1 MQKYIG
7 LVGGK
12 NISQYSVADVV
23 WKEILR
29 IGSKHANFLYFPIEK
44 TSDFRKFIYDKFL
57 HNDKFIGINVAF
69 PWKGEAARIA
79 HEKSLIVEKTGVA
92 NCLYIRKKKI
102 YADNTDGVGC
112 FESLK
117 AKKIKSIF
125 VIGIGGAGMAVI
137 YEAFQKGIDVYVWD
151 IDRNK
156 LRKLNRLI
164 KTWGDGGQ
172 VYVLNPEKILDNS
185 RCDVIINATTV
196 GKMWNK
202 NKRTKRIRKSPIS
215 IDTLKKVAK
224 KSFVVEMNYL
234 PKETEL
240 LIQAKRNN
248 NHTIPGLHMFVNQAI
263 LSYAHYFSQPFPPNK
278 TRIVFNRLNH
288 ILYDKRKFS
297 IF

>member
-7 LVGGK
+7 LVGGR

-23 WKEILR
+23 WKEILK
-29 IGSKHANFLYFPIEK
+29 IGGKHANFVYFPIEK
-44 TSDFRKFIYDKFL
+44 ASNFRKFIYDKFL
-57 HNDKFIGINVAF
+57 HDDNFIGINVAF
-69 PWKGEAARIA
+69 PWKSEAARIA

-92 NCLYIRKKKI
+92 NCLYVKNRKI
-102 YADNTDGVGC
+102 CADNTDGLGC
-112 FESLK
+112 LESLK
-117 AKKIKSIF
+117 NKRIKSIF
-125 VIGIGGAGMAVI
+125 VIGVGGAGTAVI

-156 LRKLNRLI
+156 LRKLNRLV
-164 KTWGDGGQ
+164 KTWGDSGQ
-172 VYVLNPEKILDNS
+172 IHVLNPKKILNS
-185 RCDVIINATTV
+185 LRCDVIINATTV

-202 NKRTKRIRKSPIS
+202 NKRTKRIKKSPIS

-224 KSFVVEMNYL
+224 KSFVLEMNYL

-248 NHTIPGLHMFVNQAI
+248 NRTIPGLHMLVNQAI
-263 LSYAHYFSQPFPPNK
+263 LSYTHYFSQPFPPNK
-278 TRIVFNRLNH
+278 TRIVLNKLDH